1 MFMDNKKQLTLLS
14 LYRDF
19 PMRLLT
25 LNVISKLGFR
35 LSRAAYCIFR
45 PYKSQARCIRH
56 ILVPSTPLH
65 TYVRGG
71 GAANSDYFLK
81 FLLP

>member
-1 MFMDNKKQLTLLS
+1 
-14 LYRDF
+14 
-19 PMRLLT
+19 MRLLT

-65 TYVRGG
+65 TVHMRAQVRG
-71 GAANSDYFLK
+71 GAANSDYF
-81 FLLP
+81 